1 VRPLTY
7 EQAVDFFSALY
18 GGKHHIPGARY
29 GDAKNV
35 KVWGTGWSVS
45 HYGDLSTYDFDMLT
59 RLVLLAHD
67 RCVRACIRQGGP
79 GGVKVCISARDREG
93 GFSERHP
100 TIEEALA
107 RFRELNGEMP

>member
-1 VRPLTY
+1 MKPLTR
-7 EQAVDFFSALY
+7 EQAVAFFSTLY

-35 KVWGTGWSVS
+35 KPWGSGWSVS
-45 HYGDLSTYDFDMLT
+45 HHGDLSTYDFDLLT
-59 RLVLLAHD
+59 RLVLLAHE
-67 RCVRACIRQGGP
+67 RCVRACIGPGWP
-79 GGVKVCISARDREG
+79 GGVKIGISAREREG
-93 GFSERHP
+93 GMSERHP